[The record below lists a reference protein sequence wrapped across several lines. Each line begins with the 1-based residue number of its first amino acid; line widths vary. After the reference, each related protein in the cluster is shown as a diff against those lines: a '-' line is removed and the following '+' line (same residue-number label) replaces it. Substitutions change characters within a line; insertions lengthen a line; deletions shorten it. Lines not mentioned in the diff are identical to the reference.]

1 MHAGTP
7 DVQAL
12 DTAAYLGLAKAGLE
26 AQLAS
31 AGAELKDAQVG
42 TYKNEKTGD
51 EFAYM
56 DVRLEMQGALMH
68 EELACLKA
76 GDYFMTISTT
86 AQDKAELE
94 KVLKNFA
101 LIE

>member
-1 MHAGTP
+1 
-7 DVQAL
+7 
-12 DTAAYLGLAKAGLE
+12 
-26 AQLAS
+26 
-31 AGAELKDAQVG
+31 
-42 TYKNEKTGD
+42 
-51 EFAYM
+51 
-56 DVRLEMQGALMH
+56 MQGALMH